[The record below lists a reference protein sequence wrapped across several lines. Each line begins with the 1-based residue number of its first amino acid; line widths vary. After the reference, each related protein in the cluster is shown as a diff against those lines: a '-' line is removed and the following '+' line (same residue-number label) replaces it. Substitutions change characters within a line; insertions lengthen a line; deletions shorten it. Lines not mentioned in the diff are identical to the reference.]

1 MIKHSRDNVVYDI
14 NSHKE
19 FLLISIGDDII
30 PNNHCISDK
39 TVHMIFKSN
48 MRPEGF
54 EFFKSAT
61 YYDIR

>member
-1 MIKHSRDNVVYDI
+1 MIKRTLDNVVYDI

-19 FLLISIGDDII
+19 FLLISRSDDII

-39 TVHMIFKSN
+39 TVHIILKSN